1 MEPSMPD
8 PSPTDGLCLG
18 SRWFLA
24 ICLVGVLAS
33 AFSGPRQAA
42 AAATKQPVISAP
54 TLSWQMMRGLD
65 FHTGSMT
72 PELQGVI
79 NGVARVPGYMV
90 PLEDNLEEV
99 TEFLLVPYP
108 GVCIHVPPPPPNQIV
123 HVIMEGNKKTQ
134 VRLWMEAVWVEGTL
148 RLAEA
153 TTPKPNGALSFFQLT
168 GTRIQPTFR
177 TSLCNLHDVCVAR
190 EVVDHRLMFRGDDAA

>member
-1 MEPSMPD
+1 MKPSMPD
-8 PSPTDGLCLG
+8 LIPTHGLRSG
-18 SRWFLA
+18 SRWLLT

-33 AFSGPRQAA
+33 AFSGPQQTAA
-42 AAATKQPVISAP
+42 AAAKQPSISAP
-54 TLSWQMMRGLD
+54 ALSWQMMQGLN
-65 FHTGSMT
+65 FRTGEMT

-108 GVCIHVPPPPPNQIV
+108 GACIHVPPPPPNQIV
-123 HVIMEGNKKTQ
+123 HVIMEGNKKAQ

-148 RLAEA
+148 KLAEA
-153 TTPKPNGALSFFQLT
+153 TTRDGALSFFQLT
-168 GTRIQPTFR
+168 GTLIQ
-177 TSLCNLHDVCVAR
+177 SYK
-190 EVVDHRLMFRGDDAA
+190 EGK

>member
-1 MEPSMPD
+1 MKPSMPD
-8 PSPTDGLCLG
+8 LIPTHGLRSG
-18 SRWFLA
+18 SRWLLT

-33 AFSGPRQAA
+33 AFSGPQQTAA
-42 AAATKQPVISAP
+42 AAAKQPSISAP
-54 TLSWQMMRGLD
+54 ALSWQMMQGLN
-65 FHTGSMT
+65 FRTGEMT

-90 PLEDNLEEV
+90 PLEDNLEQV

-108 GVCIHVPPPPPNQIV
+108 GACIHVPPPPPNQIV
-123 HVIMEGNKKTQ
+123 HVIMEGNKKAQ

-153 TTPKPNGALSFFQLT
+153 TTRDGALSFSQLT
-168 GTRIQPTFR
+168 GTLIQ
-177 TSLCNLHDVCVAR
+177 SYK
-190 EVVDHRLMFRGDDAA
+190 EGK